1 MIESSFMLRGHNKIP
16 KHVYKWFKYLILYPL
31 GFILGLG
38 LTLIIT
44 GIQFEISLLFWIA
57 YPVICI
63 LALGQWIREKIK
75 KKQLEGGSD
84 EGI

>member
-1 MIESSFMLRGHNKIP
+1 M
-16 KHVYKWFKYLILYPL
+16 
-31 GFILGLG
+31 GLG